1 MDFLK
6 LQNARSAAS
15 FGRPTFA
22 LSAGA
27 ASKTQ
32 AVGAFEARLRCSILA
47 AWQDR
52 INRELH

>member
-27 ASKTQ
+27 AIKTQ
-32 AVGAFEARLRCSILA
+32 AVGAFEARLQCSILA

-52 INRELH
+52 INCELH